1 MIKLYNKNYDYE
13 LKTTKECL
21 IGKLRNS
28 TFQGL
33 FNYYKHYKDYTFYG
47 KIFEENF
54 EIKSVPASSR
64 RSLFNPLIIGKFS
77 SKSNTNNK
85 SNTVNQNSHK
95 VRCCRACGRP
105 DYICPSPVYY

>member
-1 MIKLYNKNYDYE
+1 MIKLYRKNYDYE

-47 KIFEENF
+47 KVLKKIL
-54 EIKSVPASSR
+54 K
-64 RSLFNPLIIGKFS
+64 
-77 SKSNTNNK
+77 
-85 SNTVNQNSHK
+85 
-95 VRCCRACGRP
+95 
-105 DYICPSPVYY
+105 

>member
-1 MIKLYNKNYDYE
+1 MIKLYCKNYDYE

-54 EIKSVPASSR
+54 EIKSVA
-64 RSLFNPLIIGKFS
+64 
-77 SKSNTNNK
+77 NTTK
-85 SNTVNQNSHK
+85 WCK
-95 VRCCRACGRP
+95 
-105 DYICPSPVYY
+105 I

>member
-33 FNYYKHYKDYTFYG
+33 FNYYKHYKT
-47 KIFEENF
+47 
-54 EIKSVPASSR
+54 
-64 RSLFNPLIIGKFS
+64 LI
-77 SKSNTNNK
+77 
-85 SNTVNQNSHK
+85 
-95 VRCCRACGRP
+95 
-105 DYICPSPVYY
+105 